1 MKETIR
7 RYIAD
12 ELRSLRA
19 KNNISLVELA
29 NILKI
34 NKDTI
39 SRYENASSSINIDTL
54 ETFLNYYNIDFDI
67 FFSNVCA
74 NKHNKNQEQLKE

>member
-7 RYIAD
+7 KYIAD

-19 KNNISLVELA
+19 KNNISLVELS

-74 NKHNKNQEQLKE
+74 NKHSKLQKEET

>member
-1 MKETIR
+1 MKENIR
-7 RYIAD
+7 KYIGN

-34 NKDTI
+34 DKGTI
-39 SRYENASSSINIDTL
+39 CKYENAVSSINIDTL
-54 ETFLNYYNIDFDI
+54 EKFLNYYNIDFDI

-74 NKHNKNQEQLKE
+74 NKHNKIVIEKL

>member
-1 MKETIR
+1 MEETIR
-7 RYIAD
+7 KYIAD

-74 NKHNKNQEQLKE
+74 NKYSQLQKEET

>member
-7 RYIAD
+7 KYIAD

-74 NKHNKNQEQLKE
+74 NKHSQLQKEET